1 MRSEQAVFGG
11 GCFWCLE
18 AIFQEVRGVESVVSG
33 YAGGVNAHPTYEQV
47 CKGETGHAEV
57 VRIEFNPEV
66 VSYATLVNIF
76 FTIHDP
82 TTLNRQGND
91 VGTQYRS
98 VIFYENDAQKEVAL
112 STLEAVRS
120 QFVKPIVT
128 EVKPLPPFYEAEAYH
143 QNYFRTHPTQG
154 YCAFVISPKVGHF
167 SFFNLSKKD

>member
-128 EVKPLPPFYEAEAYH
+128 EVKPLPPFYEAEVYH

-167 SFFNLSKKD
+167 REENPQLLL